1 MVKLTVN
8 GQTIDANVAGH
19 ATLLDVLREDAGLT
33 GTKRACDRGECG
45 ACTVLLDGR
54 PIYSCIALAH
64 GCDGRAVTTIESLGS
79 PAGPHALQRAF
90 AAEDAAQ
97 CGFCTPGQLM
107 AATALLA
114 ANADPSDDDVRAAL
128 AGNLCRC
135 GTYPKIVR
143 AVRRAA
149 TELRGTTHG

>member
-1 MVKLTVN
+1 MVELIVN
-8 GQTIDANVAGH
+8 GHPVSADVGGS
-19 ATLLDVLREDAGLT
+19 ATLLDVLRDVAGLT

-54 PIYSCIALAH
+54 PVYSCLALAH
-64 GCDGRAVTTIESLGS
+64 GCDGREVATIESLGTAS
-79 PAGPHALQRAF
+79 EPHALQRAF
-90 AAEDAAQ
+90 IAEDAAQ
-97 CGFCTPGQLM
+97 CGFCTPGQVM
-107 AATALLA
+107 AAAALLST
-114 ANADPSDDDVRAAL
+114 NADPSDDEVRAAL

-149 TELRGTTHG
+149 AELRGAQRG